1 MRWNRTITVI
11 GAHAEGEIG
20 RVITGGSLGVP
31 GATMLD
37 KMNHLNNVDDSLRR
51 FAMFEPRGCAQMSV
65 NLLLPPCRPEAD
77 AGFIVMQADACHAM
91 SGSNAICV
99 TTVLL
104 ETGILPMTEPET
116 NVLLDTP
123 AGLIRATAH
132 CADGKCERVSLGF
145 VPSFVEHLD
154 LALEVDGI
162 GTLAVDIA
170 WGGAWFALV
179 DARRVGLAIEPGN
192 ARALVEAGTAIKA
205 AARRR
210 VSLSHPELAGMD
222 RVEYL
227 MFFDRISA
235 ADRILRGGTVMAPGR
250 MDRSPC
256 GTGTAARLA
265 VLHARGELA
274 PGEKIVQR
282 SIIDGEFIA
291 EIESLTTVGGK
302 PAVVPRISGRAW
314 IYSIEQLGV
323 DPGDPFPLGYTL
335 SDTWGN
341 QID

>member
-1 MRWNRTITVI
+1 MRWNKTITVI

-20 RVITGGSLGVP
+20 RVITGGILDVP

-65 NLLLPPCRPEAD
+65 NLLLPPCHPEAD
-77 AGFIVMQADACHAM
+77 AGFIVMQADSCHTM
-91 SGSNAICV
+91 SGSNAMCV

-104 ETGILPMTEPET
+104 ETGILPMNEPET
-116 NVLLDTP
+116 SVLLDTP
-123 AGLIRATAH
+123 AGIIRATAH
-132 CADGKCERVSLGF
+132 CAGGKCERVSLGF

-154 LALEVDGI
+154 FVLEVDGI
-162 GTLAVDIA
+162 GALPVDIA
-170 WGGAWFALV
+170 WGGVWFALA

-205 AARRR
+205 AARRQ
-210 VSLSHPELAGMD
+210 VSLSHPEIPGMEQ
-222 RVEYL
+222 VEYP

-235 ADRILRGGTVMAPGR
+235 AERIFCNGTVIAPGR

-265 VLHARGELA
+265 VLHARGEIA
-274 PGEKIVQR
+274 PGEKTVQR
-282 SIIDGEFIA
+282 SITDGEFIA
-291 EIESLTTVGGK
+291 EVESLTTVGGK

-323 DPGDPFPLGYTL
+323 DPSDPFPLGYTMP
-335 SDTWGN
+335 DTWGG
-341 QID
+341 QVD